1 MALCYSLSLRG
12 ITIHSLMTEALET
25 TLRKVG
31 YVLTKHHGA
40 WVEVF
45 VAFRDSWATEWWRG
59 SSQNVTFAEGQT

>member
-1 MALCYSLSLRG
+1 
-12 ITIHSLMTEALET
+12 MTEALGT

-45 VAFRDSWATEWWRG
+45 AAFQDAWETECGRER
-59 SSQNVTFAEGQT
+59 SQI